1 MINIRTL
8 KKITNNGG
16 LTLKDG
22 KPITYKSGWQVATEG
37 IETTDM
43 VEAMK
48 AIKAYGG
55 NCGIWF
61 ADGVWY
67 IDLSHRVNTKREA
80 LEIGRA
86 CNQISVLRW
95 RDMGLAYCQTF
106 CFGWRATG
114 HEVSSRATISL
125 YYMSRLLSSIFFCAN
140 YTKIILIFC
149 AKFYLTSV
157 GRCVIL

>member
-16 LTLKDG
+16 LTLKNG

-95 RDMGLAYCQTF
+95 RDMGLAYC
-106 CFGWRATG
+106 
-114 HEVSSRATISL
+114 
-125 YYMSRLLSSIFFCAN
+125 
-140 YTKIILIFC
+140 
-149 AKFYLTSV
+149 
-157 GRCVIL
+157 

>member
-16 LTLKDG
+16 LTLKNG

-37 IETTDM
+37 METTDIK
-43 VEAMK
+43 EAMRM
-48 AIKAYGG
+48 IKAYKG

-67 IDLSHRVNTKREA
+67 VDLSHRVNTKREA

-95 RDMGLAYCQTF
+95 RDMGLAYC
-106 CFGWRATG
+106 
-114 HEVSSRATISL
+114 
-125 YYMSRLLSSIFFCAN
+125 
-140 YTKIILIFC
+140 
-149 AKFYLTSV
+149 
-157 GRCVIL
+157 